1 MKIRQL
7 RIFKTVCEEG
17 SITKAGE
24 KLFMTQPA
32 VSQTINDLEKDLNIQ
47 LFDRNARKIIL
58 NETGKLFLIK
68 SEQLLK
74 LYDELIEN
82 ARFLEENATFLEEN
96 ATLKIGSSITIA
108 NFILP
113 LSLLEFEEACNQTP
127 IKVSVDNART
137 IENMVIKNV
146 VDIGLIEGVIHSQEL
161 INIPI
166 SSFKLSVI
174 CSSTHPFANC
184 DSIEVETLVKERLL
198 LREVGSAIRDVF
210 DSALLLHDIK
220 IFPIWTS
227 VNSQELIQAVK
238 NGLGISVLPRI
249 LVEKEIE
256 NNEIVEVKVNDFE
269 LINVNHVIFDKS
281 KYRTKSFEKFIEIV
295 RDVASR
301 DIIL

>member
-82 ARFLEENATFLEEN
+82 ARFLEEN

-227 VNSQELIQAVK
+227 VNSQALIQAVK

-256 NNEIVEVKVNDFE
+256 NNEIVEVKVYDFE

>member
-82 ARFLEENATFLEEN
+82 ARFLEENAT
-96 ATLKIGSSITIA
+96 LKIGSSITIT

-146 VDIGLIEGVIHSQEL
+146 VDIGLIEGGIHSQEL

-227 VNSQELIQAVK
+227 VNSQALIQAVK
-238 NGLGISVLPRI
+238 NGLGISILPRI

>member
-17 SITKAGE
+17 SITKAAE

-47 LFDRNARKIIL
+47 LFDRSARKIIL

-74 LYDELIEN
+74 QYDELIEN
-82 ARFLEENATFLEEN
+82 ARFLEEN

-113 LSLLEFEEACNQTP
+113 QSLLKFEIDCSQTP
-127 IKVSVDNART
+127 VRVSIDNARN
-137 IENMVIKNV
+137 IENMVINNV
-146 VDIGLIEGVIHSQEL
+146 IDIGLIEGVIYNEEL

-166 SSFKLSVI
+166 SSYKLSVI
-174 CSSTHPFANC
+174 CAPNHTFANC
-184 DSIEVETLVKERLL
+184 DSVDVETLVKERLL

-220 IFPIWTS
+220 ISPIWTS
-227 VNSQELIQAVK
+227 VNSQALIQAVK
-238 NGLGISVLPRI
+238 KGLGISILPRI
-249 LVEKEIE
+249 LVEKEIK

-269 LINVNHVIFDKS
+269 LINVNHVVYDKS
-281 KYRTKSFEKFIEIV
+281 KYKTKSFEKFIEIIS
-295 RDVASR
+295 DVASR
-301 DIIL
+301 DIMA

>member
-82 ARFLEENATFLEEN
+82 ARFLEENAT
-96 ATLKIGSSITIA
+96 LKIGSSITIA

-174 CSSTHPFANC
+174 CSSNHPFANC

-227 VNSQELIQAVK
+227 VNSQALIQAVK

>member
-17 SITKAGE
+17 SITKAAE

-82 ARFLEENATFLEEN
+82 ARFLEENAT
-96 ATLKIGSSITIA
+96 LKIGSSITIA

-137 IENMVIKNV
+137 IEKMVINNV

-227 VNSQELIQAVK
+227 VNSQALIQAVK

>member
-82 ARFLEENATFLEEN
+82 ARFLEEN

-227 VNSQELIQAVK
+227 VNSQALIQAVK